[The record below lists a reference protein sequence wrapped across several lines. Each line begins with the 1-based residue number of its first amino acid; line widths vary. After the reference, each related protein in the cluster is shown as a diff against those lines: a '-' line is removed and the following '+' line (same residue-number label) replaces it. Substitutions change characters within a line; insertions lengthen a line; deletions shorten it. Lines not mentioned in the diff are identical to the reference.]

1 METRANY
8 VLIGAFTLLSLLAAL
23 GFVLWLARIE
33 LDRTFDYY
41 DILFDNVSGLS
52 RGGEV
57 RFNGVNVGQVV
68 NFTFDEADPSL
79 VRVRI
84 EVRAD
89 TPMTEDIEARLQ
101 LQGVTGVTFVA
112 LSTTQPGAALLTPQ
126 PGDAV
131 PTIRASPSPLDTL
144 LEEAPDLLTE
154 SLLLIRE
161 MSGFASE
168 ENQAAVAAILANL
181 ASASMRFDDA
191 LDDFGAISSRV
202 ADATE
207 VLAAFTDGLGPLA
220 DELGRTLRQAEDALA
235 AAEGA
240 LGQAEITFRTADEL
254 LATRLPGLV
263 DGAEAALGEIA
274 ATTRDTG
281 REIAAAAAAAT
292 ARLDQAET
300 TIAAAET
307 AIDEASAALA
317 TLGRTAERID
327 DLVAGDGTAM
337 VAEIR
342 AAVVTAG
349 EALASVRTLAVEDM
363 PGIAADIQATTVI
376 INRVATEIA
385 DDVSRVGA
393 DITGFTGRLDGL
405 ASTAEGTLDAATAT
419 FRTANDTLGT
429 IDQALFAAERT
440 LAVAE
445 GTFASATRVLDDD
458 LDPVIA
464 DVRSLAASLEA
475 ALGDLAADL
484 PGITAD
490 LRGAIGSANAAMRTL
505 EGAVAGAASPV
516 QAFATTG
523 LPQFTR
529 LLQEARTLVT
539 NLERLTQRIERDPAR
554 FFLGSPSPEYRR
566 P

>member
-8 VLIGAFTLLSLLAAL
+8 VLIGAFTLLTLLAGL

-41 DILFDNVSGLS
+41 DILFDNVSGLT

-68 NFTFDEADPSL
+68 GFDFDDADPSL

-84 EVRAD
+84 EVRGD
-89 TPMTEDIEARLQ
+89 TPIPQDVEARLQ
-101 LQGVTGVTFVA
+101 LQGVTGVSFVS
-112 LSTTQPGAALLTPQ
+112 LTSTEPASPLIERA
-126 PGDAV
+126 PGDPV
-131 PTIRASPSPLDTL
+131 PTIRARPSPLDTL
-144 LEEAPDLLTE
+144 LEDAPDLLTE

-161 MSGFASE
+161 LSGFASE
-168 ENQAAVAAILANL
+168 ENRQAVAAILANVAA
-181 ASASMRFDDA
+181 ASGRFDTA
-191 LDDFGAISSRV
+191 LDDFGAISGRV
-202 ADATE
+202 AEATE
-207 VLAAFTDGLGPLA
+207 VLAGFTGQLEPLA
-220 DELGRTLRQAEDALA
+220 DELARTLRRAEAALA

-240 LGQAEITFRTADEL
+240 LGQAETTFRSADAL
-254 LATRLPGLV
+254 IATRLPGLV
-263 DGAEAALGEIA
+263 DGAEAALAEIA
-274 ATTRDTG
+274 ATARDTG
-281 REIAAAAAAAT
+281 REIGAAAAAAT
-292 ARLDQAET
+292 ARLEQAET

-307 AIDEASAALA
+307 TLEAARTTLA
-317 TLGRTAERID
+317 TLGRTAERVD

-337 VAEIR
+337 VGEIR

-363 PGIAADIQATTVI
+363 PAIAADIRATTLI

-385 DDVSRVGA
+385 EDVARVGT
-393 DITGFTGRLDGL
+393 DIAGFTGRLDGL
-405 ASTAEGTLDAATAT
+405 ASTAEATLDAATAT
-419 FRTANDTLGT
+419 FRTANDTLGA

-440 LAVAE
+440 LTVAE
-445 GTFASATRVLDDD
+445 GTFASASRVLDED
-458 LDPVIA
+458 LDPVIG
-464 DVRSLAASLEA
+464 DIRGIAASLDA

-484 PGITAD
+484 PAITAD
-490 LRGAIGSANAAMRTL
+490 LRGAIASANAAMRTL
-505 EGAVAGAASPV
+505 EGAIGGAAPPV

-529 LLQEARTLVT
+529 LVQEARTLVT

-554 FFLGSPSPEYRR
+554 FFLGSPASEYRR
-566 P
+566 